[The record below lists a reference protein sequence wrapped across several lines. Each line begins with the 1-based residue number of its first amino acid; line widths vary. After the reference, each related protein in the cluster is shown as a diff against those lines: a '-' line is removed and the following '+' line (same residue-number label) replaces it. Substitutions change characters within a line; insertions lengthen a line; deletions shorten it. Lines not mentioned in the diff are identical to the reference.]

1 LFCRVA
7 ATFRNVFKTLV
18 LVETATLKALRLF
31 YFMTTEIWKDVIGY
45 EGLYQVSNLGNVKSL
60 IFKKEKILKPQLSTN
75 KYLMLNLYKDKK
87 LHRVLIHRIMYESFY
102 GIRSCKQY
110 VIDHIDNNKQNN
122 NLNNLQYI
130 SNRKNSS
137 KDKTSKSGHSN
148 IYLNS
153 GSYLVRMRVNNIK
166 KSIGTFKNI
175 EDAIIVRDLY
185 IKELENK

>member
-1 LFCRVA
+1 
-7 ATFRNVFKTLV
+7 
-18 LVETATLKALRLF
+18 
-31 YFMTTEIWKDVIGY
+31 MTTEIWKDVINY

-75 KYLMLNLYKDKK
+75 KYLMLNLYKNKK
-87 LHRVLIHRIMYESFY
+87 LHRVLIHRIMYEAFY
-102 GIRSCKQY
+102 CIKSCKRY

-137 KDKTSKSGHSN
+137 KDKISKSGHSN

-153 GSYLVRMRVNNIK
+153 GNYLVRMRVNNIK

-185 IKELENK
+185 IKQLENETN